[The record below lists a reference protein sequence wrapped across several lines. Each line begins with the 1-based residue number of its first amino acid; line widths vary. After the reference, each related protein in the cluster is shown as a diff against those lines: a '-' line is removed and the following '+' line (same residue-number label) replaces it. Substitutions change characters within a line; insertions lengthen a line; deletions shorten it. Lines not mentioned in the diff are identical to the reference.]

1 VRTLSELVET
11 LRADLVRHLDP
22 DRPGA
27 LPALMTLMEAQGAW
41 ATVVYRFGQYV
52 YARRSPVAGIAGKL
66 AYRLANKA
74 VEVLTGI
81 SVPASARIGKG
92 FFIGHFG
99 TIIVHPDTVAG
110 EGLSIGQGVTLGT
123 RGLGGAGAPRLGHNV
138 FVGSGAKILGP
149 IEVGDGAAVGAN
161 AVVVHD
167 VPPNSVAVGVPA
179 KARPRAD

>member
-1 VRTLSELVET
+1 VRNLGELAET

-22 DRPGA
+22 QRPGT
-27 LPALMTLMEAQGAW
+27 LPALLTLAESQGAW

-52 YARRSPVAGIAGKL
+52 YTWRAPLLGIVGKA

-92 FFIGHFG
+92 LYIGHFG
-99 TIIVHPDTVAG
+99 AIIVHPDTVAG

-123 RGLGGAGAPRLGHNV
+123 RGLGGEGAPRLGDNV
-138 FVGSGAKILGP
+138 FVGTGAKILGP

-167 VPPNSVAVGVPA
+167 VPPRAVAVGVPA